1 MSDDELVKGHRTRLR
16 ERFLKAPDSLPD
28 YEILELILYSAI
40 PRKDV
45 KPVAKHLLKHFK
57 SLKSIVCSEAHLL
70 KQIGGL
76 GDQAGTYMQI
86 LRELISRVLKDDLK
100 VQSLLNSQER
110 VAEYLKINMAYLVHE
125 QFRVLFLNTKNY
137 LILDEVQQ
145 HGTTDQVAL
154 YSRNIIKRALEI
166 GANGLILVHNH
177 PTGDS
182 TPSKADIEGT
192 MELKSACSNMCIE
205 LYDHIIIG
213 KHGFYSFIEHGH
225 FRE

>member
-1 MSDDELVKGHRTRLR
+1 MSNDELVKGHRARLK
-16 ERFLKAPDSLPD
+16 ERFVKAPNSLPD

-45 KPVAKHLLKHFK
+45 KPIAKNLLKHFK
-57 SLKSIVCSEAHLL
+57 SLKGIVCSEQYLL
-70 KQIGGL
+70 MTVGGL
-76 GDQAGTYMQI
+76 GEQASIYMNI
-86 LRELISRVLKDDLK
+86 LRELMSRVLKDELK
-100 VQSLLNSQER
+100 VQSLLNNQEK
-110 VAEYLKINMAYLVHE
+110 VAEYLQVNMAYLVHE
-125 QFRVLFLNTKNY
+125 QFRVLFLNTKNF
-137 LILDEVQQ
+137 LMLDEVQQ

-166 GANGLILVHNH
+166 GASALILVHNH

-192 MELKSACSNMCIE
+192 MELKQACMNMNID

-213 KHGFYSFIEHGH
+213 KHGFYSFLEHGL
-225 FRE
+225 FRD